1 MTPDERQRLEKVE
14 AMLGMLIATE
24 RYTFQKH
31 LQILDGRNV
40 ILGKGTG
47 TKFGTETTQKIG
59 FFNKTPIVQ
68 PSDTAETTGF
78 TQSNGTEVRHNST
91 FSGNVGSTLYTIS
104 DIVKALKNSGLM
116 LQ

>member
-31 LQILDGRNV
+31 LQLLDGRNI

-68 PSDTAETTGF
+68 PSAISAPSGGSVADAIDSSARSKINDIRTALT
-78 TQSNGTEVRHNST
+78 N
-91 FSGNVGSTLYTIS
+91 L
-104 DIVKALKNSGLM
+104 GLTA
-116 LQ
+116 